1 MFFNPNTTQETRQE
15 IFNILGPMQD
25 SRHIKYLGLLS
36 FIGRSKKQVFA
47 VLKER
52 VGQKLEGWKG
62 KLLSMGG
69 KEILI
74 KAIAQEIPTY
84 TMSCFQLLQGL
95 CEDMES
101 MMRSFWRGQKQK
113 ESEIT

>member
-1 MFFNPNTTQETRQE
+1 
-15 IFNILGPMQD
+15 
-25 SRHIKYLGLLS
+25 
-36 FIGRSKKQVFA
+36 
-47 VLKER
+47 
-52 VGQKLEGWKG
+52 
-62 KLLSMGG
+62 MGG

-101 MMRSFWRGQKQK
+101 MMRSFWWGQKQK
-113 ESEIT
+113 ESEITWISWKRMCKPKAKVGKGFRNL